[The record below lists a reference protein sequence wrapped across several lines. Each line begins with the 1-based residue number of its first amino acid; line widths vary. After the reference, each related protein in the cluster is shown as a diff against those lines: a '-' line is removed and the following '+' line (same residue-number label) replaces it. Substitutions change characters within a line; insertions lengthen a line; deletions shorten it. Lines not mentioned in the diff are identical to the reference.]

1 MDPYLSH
8 AKNTTFEHTFLGVKL
23 WQVNVQI
30 EAILAAI
37 DFWFWFKDQ
46 SLSSKK
52 DMTALY
58 ITAG

>member
-1 MDPYLSH
+1 MLPLQMTILTYFGFNKKCILSRYMDPYLSH

-37 DFWFWFKDQ
+37 DF
-46 SLSSKK
+46 
-52 DMTALY
+52 
-58 ITAG
+58 